1 MSLFDR
7 VIASSVR
14 LLPKPVVRR
23 VADRYVAGEDLS
35 DAVRVV
41 HALNQ
46 AGCRA
51 TIDLLGENVKDEA
64 AAAANAAGYVGILD
78 AISRE
83 KLDSNVSIK
92 LTAFGLDLSTDLAF
106 RNVRAVVDHAK
117 KLGNFVRI
125 DMENSPYTDRTIDVY
140 KALRRDFDNV
150 GIVLQACL
158 RRTPEDVESILP
170 FGGHF
175 RLCKGIYVESR
186 AIAWRQPDVVNRNY
200 VHCLRK
206 MLSGGAFVGIATH
219 DERLVFEALRILD
232 ELRVRPDRFEFQML
246 LGVDE
251 GLRGIILKLGHP
263 VRVYVPYGRDW
274 HGYSLRRLKE
284 NPKIAG
290 YVFRA
295 MLPGGSRGPK

>member
-1 MSLFDR
+1 MGLFDR
-7 VIASSVR
+7 LIAGSVR
-14 LLPKPVVRR
+14 FLPKPVVRR
-23 VADRYVAGEDLS
+23 VANRYVAGEELS
-35 DAVRVV
+35 DAVRTV
-41 HALNQ
+41 HRLNQ

-51 TIDLLGENVKDEA
+51 TVDVLGEYVRDEA
-64 AAAANAAGYVGILD
+64 AAAATAAAYVAVLD
-78 AISRE
+78 AIARE

-106 RNVRAVVDHAK
+106 RHARNVVEHAK

-125 DMENSPYTDRTIDVY
+125 DMENSPYTDRTIDLY

-158 RRTPEDVESILP
+158 RRTPRDVEALLP
-170 FGGHF
+170 VGGHF

-186 AIAWRQPDVVNRNY
+186 AIAWLQPDVVNRNY
-200 VHCLRK
+200 VHCLEK

-232 ELRVRPDRFEFQML
+232 ELKVRPERFEFQML

-251 GLRGIILKLGHP
+251 TLRSVILKLGHP
-263 VRVYVPYGRDW
+263 VRVYVPFGRDW
-274 HGYSLRRLKE
+274 YGYSLRRLKE
-284 NPKIAG
+284 NPRIAG
-290 YVFRA
+290 YVFRT
-295 MLPGGSRGPK
+295 MLPGGKR